1 MSARAAAAIVF
12 AAGVMATPAHAQS
25 DRWEHHVRRQLERAA
40 TSLSANGAAGRVALR
55 VGMLNTDESE
65 SFLLPLRAGTSY
77 VVVGA
82 CDEDCS
88 RLGLVIS
95 DLASHELAADR
106 ASGNAAIVRITVR
119 ETASYRV
126 RTTMESCGMNPCRY
140 GVLVVTPPSP

>member
-1 MSARAAAAIVF
+1 MSARVVAASVF
-12 AAGVMATPAHAQS
+12 AVSVMAMPAYAQG
-25 DRWEHHVRRQLERAA
+25 DQWERQVRRQLERAA
-40 TSLSANGAAGRVALR
+40 TSLDAKSTARAVALR

-82 CDEDCS
+82 CDQDCA

-95 DLASHELAADR
+95 DLASHDLAADR
-106 ASGNAAIVRITVR
+106 ASDSPAVVRISVR

-126 RTTMESCGMNPCRY
+126 RTTMEGCGMNPCRY
-140 GVLVVTPPSP
+140 GVIVVTPPAP